1 MSAVQGWFESVCNCN
16 ISKFQQNSTSVTC
29 LDNTTANITTVFQS
43 DDNNT
48 AQAMIDKIYMQGQ
61 NHAIVY
67 LQSGWAVCLNAD
79 CEWKLDN
86 TTVVDNSTTAMGES
100 DDNNFIP
107 QIVGL
112 VVGILLCFIIGSF
125 LCIFV
130 IVRRMNKKSRLAKEH
145 SYVVF
150 RSTNI

>member
-1 MSAVQGWFESVCNCN
+1 MSAVQGWFESVCNCD
-16 ISKFQQNSTSVTC
+16 ISKFQQHNTSATC

-43 DDNNT
+43 DENNT
-48 AQAMIDKIYMQGQ
+48 AQAMIAKIVNYIQGQ

-79 CEWKLDN
+79 CDN
-86 TTVVDNSTTAMGES
+86 VTVVDNPMDES
-100 DDNNFIP
+100 DDKNFIA

-112 VVGILLCFIIGSF
+112 IIGILLCFIIGSF

-130 IVRRMNKKSRLAKEH
+130 IIRRMNKKSRLVKEH
-145 SYVVF
+145 SYVEI
-150 RSTNI
+150 N

>member
-1 MSAVQGWFESVCNCN
+1 MSAIQRWFESVCNCD
-16 ISKFQQNSTSVTC
+16 ISNFQQHSVTC
-29 LDNTTANITTVFQS
+29 LDNTTANITTVFKS

-48 AQAMIDKIYMQGQ
+48 TQAMIDKIVNYIQGQ
-61 NHAIVY
+61 NHAVVY

-86 TTVVDNSTTAMGES
+86 ITVVDNSTTAMGES

-112 VVGILLCFIIGSF
+112 VVGILLCIVIGSF
-125 LCIFV
+125 LCIFL
-130 IVRRMNKKSRLAKEH
+130 IIRRMNKKSRLVKEQ
-145 SYVVF
+145 SYV
-150 RSTNI
+150 

>member
-1 MSAVQGWFESVCNCN
+1 MCNCEFRQHIVSN
-16 ISKFQQNSTSVTC
+16 C

-43 DDNNT
+43 DENNN
-48 AQAMIDKIYMQGQ
+48 AQAIIDAIVNYVEGQ
-61 NHAIVY
+61 NHDVVY

-86 TTVVDNSTTAMGES
+86 ITVVNNSTTES

-112 VVGILLCFIIGSF
+112 VVGILLCIIIGSF
-125 LCIFV
+125 LCIFL
-130 IVRRMNKKSRLAKEH
+130 IVRRLNKKSRLVREH
-145 SYVVF
+145 
-150 RSTNI
+150 